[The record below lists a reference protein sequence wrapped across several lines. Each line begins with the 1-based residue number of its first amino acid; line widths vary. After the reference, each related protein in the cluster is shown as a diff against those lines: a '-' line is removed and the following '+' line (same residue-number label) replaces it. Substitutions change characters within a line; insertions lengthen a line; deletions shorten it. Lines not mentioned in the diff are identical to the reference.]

1 MAYTPINWQTGDT
14 ITADK
19 MNKMDNGWSAGST
32 VLTSE
37 SVTTEASF
45 EGAYGVLTYSTLI
58 TADTIIVTFNG
69 VPYVCDVLID
79 GSDYIYGDIDLMTKP
94 FYIISNSEE
103 NGLGTAEAGTYSIEI
118 SESSIEVSSQFVSAV
133 NASIPELT
141 PPFKLVE
148 GETTL
153 SEFNDARGQSRFCYL
168 WGGTLQYVV
177 HTLDFPSA
185 GKTPL
190 IVYPT
195 PSGGSYAFDSNDIL
209 RFYDE

>member
-14 ITADK
+14 ITAEK

-32 VLTSE
+32 FLTSE
-37 SVTTEASF
+37 SVTTESSF
-45 EGAYGVLTYSTLI
+45 EGAYGALAYTTPI
-58 TADTIIVTFNG
+58 TADTITVTFDG
-69 VPYVCDVLID
+69 TPYVCDAVID
-79 GSDYIYGDIDLMTKP
+79 GSDYIYGDIDLVTKP

-103 NGLGTAEAGTYSIEI
+103 NGLGTAEVGTYSIEI

-133 NASIPELT
+133 NASIPELI

-148 GETTL
+148 DETTL
-153 SEFNDARGQSRFCYL
+153 SEFIDARRQRRFCYL
-168 WGGTLQYVV
+168 WGETLQYVV
-177 HTLDFPSA
+177 HTLNFPSA

-195 PSGGSYAFDSNDIL
+195 PSGGSYAFDANDIL